1 MGALFRIAAKQ
12 ELCPNCPGFGWLM
25 PASGGLQ
32 ESNLDK
38 LPTRTIRRRSVRYWA
53 VGSCPHLARDA
64 GSPTSRAG
72 SRGFLALPPTA
83 RLCPA
88 GGCFIAQD
96 FGLVR
101 SPEYVGRAYAVGVLL
116 LIVHSV

>member
-72 SRGFLALPPTA
+72 SLVLQALPPTA
-83 RLCPA
+83 LSS
-88 GGCFIAQD
+88 
-96 FGLVR
+96 L
-101 SPEYVGRAYAVGVLL
+101 VGRAFCRPGFRL
-116 LIVHSV
+116 